1 MRKFTTF
8 LTGIIML
15 ISLANAQNGFE
26 NIDIG
31 FEFQKY
37 AIDQSE
43 NYWFLTNDV
52 LYKKQGD
59 ALLQYTDVNTN
70 MEYTQFKDLII
81 YDEGLYVI
89 TDHNIYDFNF
99 DDPQQCEDLGF
110 NDQITKVFLSN
121 GKLIVFSTP
130 SVPNLKI
137 QIYNEG
143 VWSEADDVPYF
154 ATIDGA
160 VDFNGTY
167 YAIIRGEGVFK
178 YDGEDFTLLSEVSL
192 NDLQIW
198 SSVLWGIGSGG
209 VYFLQN
215 EELKPRTAITSING
229 GLELCVMNGE
239 LWTSQVNQLIRIDF
253 DRIQGFKVPKS
264 FTKFPSCL
272 PTQTI
277 VQYAGGSEIITFNP
291 DEYISDPSF
300 STPENQKFL
309 DVNNVEAA
317 YNIRNSIFW
326 DLSGNAYYKVPKEQD
341 ASSIFATSIWFG
353 GKDSEGELHISAD
366 RFDQEHVFNAGPLR
380 LADAGTDEVVTD
392 QFNRI
397 WKLDRATI
405 ENFKYRYEQGQIE
418 DGTWPIDFNI
428 ASWPAHGPEGYA
440 ENLAPFID
448 ANNDG
453 VYNPMDGDYPDIE
466 GDQMLYWVMNDV
478 YDGRTPIDNFNESPA
493 LGIEIHCKAWANVYE
508 DANSEELEAIN
519 NATFL
524 DVEFIN
530 RSDTTYTD
538 FYAALCSDA
547 DLGYAFDDFIECDV
561 LNHAFFAYNG
571 DDDDDVSGPGYGNYP
586 PAQAFMFLDAPV
598 QYSIPDVDTG
608 IYMSSFMYY
617 QNGGDDVGDPVFASD
632 YYNYMNA
639 KWKDGTDLTF
649 GGNGIDET
657 DVACRYMFPGN
668 SDMTYNIGTGGVEVP
683 DWNIWAMYN
692 NGSTPVDVRGVAAN
706 GPYTLEP
713 GQKITYRFAFAWA
726 RDEEPSGSFSSYF
739 KLKSIMPY
747 FHQWQRTGEFPSNYN
762 FTIVPV
768 GINPQPASAL
778 GVELY
783 PNPASSSVTLK
794 CNAENAIYSIYSLS
808 GKVMKSGRILNNS
821 EMVSL
826 DNINPGLYIVNITDG
841 KVSVTEKLIINF

>member
-26 NIDIG
+26 SIDMD

-43 NYWFLTNDV
+43 NYWFLTDGI

-59 ALLQYTDVNTN
+59 ALLQYSDVNTN
-70 MEYTQFKDLII
+70 MEYTQLKDLIV
-81 YDEGLYVI
+81 YEDGLYVV
-89 TDHNIYDFNF
+89 TDHKIYDFNVE
-99 DDPQQCEDLGF
+99 DPMQCEDLGL
-110 NDQITKVFLSN
+110 DYEISKVFYN
-121 GKLIVFSTP
+121 NEKLMVFYTP
-130 SVPNLKI
+130 SIPNLKV
-137 QIYNEG
+137 QIYNDG
-143 VWSEADDVPYF
+143 VWSEADDVPHF
-154 ATIDGA
+154 TTVKGA
-160 VDFNGTY
+160 VYYNGFY
-167 YAIIRGEGVFK
+167 YFILNEYGLYK
-178 YDGEDFTLLSEVSL
+178 YDGEEFLLISDASL

-198 SSVLWGIGSGG
+198 SGVLWAAGSASI
-209 VYFLQN
+209 YTLQN
-215 EELKPRTAITSING
+215 GELHPRTVFSSLNG
-229 GLELCVMNGE
+229 AEEVNVMNGE
-239 LWTSQVNQLIRIDF
+239 LWGYKTNQLVKIEF
-253 DRIQGFKVPKS
+253 DRIQGFKKPVG
-264 FTKFPSCL
+264 FTSFPSCMSNVVE
-272 PTQTI
+272 I
-277 VQYAGGSEIITFNP
+277 QYSYGSEIIVFNP
-291 DEYISDPSF
+291 EEYISDPSF
-300 STPENQKFL
+300 LTPENRKFL
-309 DVNNVEAA
+309 DVNNVEAV

-326 DLSGNAYYKVPKEQD
+326 DAVGSAHYKVPKDQD
-341 ASSIFATSIWFG
+341 ASSIFATSLWFA
-353 GKDSEGELHISAD
+353 GKDIEGDLHVSAD
-366 RFDQEHVFNAGPLR
+366 RFDVNDVFNAGPLR
-380 LADAGTDEVVTD
+380 LADGGTDEVVTD

-418 DGTWPIDFNI
+418 DGTWPVDYDI

-478 YDGRTPIDNFNESPA
+478 FDGRTPIDNFSSSPA

-508 DANSEELEAIN
+508 DADSDELDAIN

-538 FYAALCSDA
+538 FYAALWSDA

-561 LNHAFFAYNG
+561 MNHSFFVYNG
-571 DDDDDVSGPGYGNYP
+571 DGIDDDDQGYGENP

-598 QYSIPDVDTG
+598 QYTIPDVDTG
-608 IYMSSFMYY
+608 IYMTSFMYH
-617 QNGGDDVGDPVFASD
+617 QNGTSAYADPTNASE

-639 KWKDGTDLTF
+639 KWKDGSDLTF

-657 DVACRYMFPGN
+657 DVVCRYMFPGN
-668 SDMTYNIGTGGVEVP
+668 SDITYNIGTGGVEVP
-683 DWNIWAMYN
+683 DWDIWAMYN
-692 NGSTPVDVRGVAAN
+692 NGSTPADVRGVAAN

-713 GQKITYRFAFAWA
+713 GQKVTYRFAFAWA
-726 RDEEPSGSFSSYF
+726 RDEEPSGSYSSYF
-739 KLKSIMPY
+739 KLKNIMPY
-747 FHQWQRTGEFPSNYN
+747 FHEWQRTGEFPSNYN
-762 FTIVPV
+762 FEIIPV

-783 PNPASSSVTLK
+783 PNPASHTVTLK
-794 CNAENAIYSIYSLS
+794 CDAENAVYNIYSLS
-808 GKVMKSGRILNNS
+808 GKLMKSGRIMNKS
-821 EMVSL
+821 EQVGLENLS
-826 DNINPGLYIVNITDG
+826 PGMYVVNITDG